1 MPELTVN
8 TVKKVKDL
16 DLIFGVLGADVDL
29 RTFVAQMITTLEL
42 FALEIRNRLKELEKA
57 TDVVGIMFIA
67 EVDSDADTGGGY
79 YKCHLQ
85 TLDATDWDTT
95 TADQVDDK
103 GDEVIVLN
111 LPEMGGST
119 WSLSAG
125 DLIQCFKF
133 RDDEKNV
140 RYVGVE
146 LLGKSRVENYID
158 NTYIE
163 NIIDQ
168 TYIQGLLDAIGVMHV
183 YAWQS
188 DHGSAGQYNCYRQQ
202 WTNGAW
208 SNANTDNV
216 VCKVVLEAS
225 GNAFGSGDYFIAVGK
240 ADASDVVPVI
250 PYGYSYA
257 Y

>member
-111 LPEMGGST
+111 LAEMGGST

-146 LLGKSRVENYID
+146 VFGRHTSSIVGTMYIAEVDSDVTGKGGYYNCHLQDLDATDWESDTADQVDDKGNSVVVLNLAEIGTAIHNLDAGDHIQCFKFKD
-158 NTYIE
+158 DEE
-163 NIIDQ
+163 NIR
-168 TYIQGLLDAIGVMHV
+168 YV
-183 YAWQS
+183 
-188 DHGSAGQYNCYRQQ
+188 GSE
-202 WTNGAW
+202 
-208 SNANTDNV
+208 V
-216 VCKVVLEAS
+216 
-225 GNAFGSGDYFIAVGK
+225 FGRHTFGEW
-240 ADASDVVPVI
+240 
-250 PYGYSYA
+250 
-257 Y
+257 

>member
-146 LLGKSRVENYID
+146 LLGQSGSGIATGATQLAKTQEAAQADGEISVKLLGSDGNETGSAFDVYAFLDEAATDFTTIYWLADKSRA
-158 NTYIE
+158 IE
-163 NIIDQ
+163 
-168 TYIQGLLDAIGVMHV
+168 
-183 YAWQS
+183 
-188 DHGSAGQYNCYRQQ
+188 SADILTIFKGITGNWYLTPGQLYKRRTC
-202 WTNGAW
+202 
-208 SNANTDNV
+208 
-216 VCKVVLEAS
+216 
-225 GNAFGSGDYFIAVGK
+225 
-240 ADASDVVPVI
+240 
-250 PYGYSYA
+250 
-257 Y
+257 